1 MVKKEN
7 RVQNV
12 SSSVDKNK
20 NESKL
25 SDGFAALNNLMSSN
39 ESIEE
44 DCAIADSLKAAQES
58 HNAADNDRKAKVAES
73 LEDDIG
79 QLVGDL
85 KVIIDKNKK
94 LELVNKQKSERA
106 TQLESNAE
114 LLKKDVEQSKK
125 ELEKEIKDFTVQ
137 KKKLAS
143 DKADIAIRKESLQ
156 EAELDAE
163 MGFSTKHMEMLEKFK
178 LDKQDLLVKLE
189 AQKKDKELKIEVS
202 LTKLEEKKQK
212 TEEEIDFLL
221 HKRET
226 LSESENT
233 LLETKLKVI
242 KSREDKLQQLEQK
255 VQHAQVVAQRR
266 LKQAELSEDD
276 AETYKKELEKD
287 VETKF
292 IQKLSSMNNQNQ
304 NLHEQIVKYKNSE
317 AEQLKQ
323 LSAYSELERQLNGLT
338 GKELLEELSLLKKE
352 KLELKDKLASK
363 PSEQIQESYKA
374 TQQELREVTQRYQ
387 TSQVELQKTK
397 TQLNMNRHS
406 VVEIEQLEMQKRAI
420 EKRNELLAARLD
432 ELSNEVDSL
441 VNKQQSKSAFPA
453 LLKLDSKYKASAITE
468 TVPSLSAFAKD
479 LQQRIAW
486 DAKEQKELFYR
497 IEDIHL
503 FLAGLAMSRLH
514 ILQGISGTGKTSLAQ
529 AFSRAVGGGCKTVS
543 VQAGWRDKGD
553 LIGHFNAFE
562 KKFYEEEALQGLY
575 EAQCPQ
581 YQDRPYI
588 ILLDEMNLS
597 RPEQYFAEFLSALEL
612 DPDKRILPLMTTGQA
627 GGPEKLIDGRK
638 IKIPENVWFIGTA
651 NHDETTFEFADK
663 TYDRAHVMELPR
675 HKHRFEIDRTLQQVT
690 ISFSSLESA
699 FDAATVIHKKTVEKL
714 VEDLD
719 DSGLSLCLDEDF
731 NVSWGNRLERHL
743 HRFIPVML
751 ECSSDLGFAVDHI
764 LATKVLRA
772 GKATGRYDTSP
783 EKIKS
788 LIEELNDFWCTQ
800 ASFKSKPTA
809 CLELLEKDLKR
820 LGRN

>member
-1 MVKKEN
+1 MAKNPKKTK
-7 RVQNV
+7 
-12 SSSVDKNK
+12 KN
-20 NESKL
+20 S
-25 SDGFAALNNLMSSN
+25 SSN
-39 ESIEE
+39 ETNKSEKKLAGDLASVKNFVASNDNE
-44 DCAIADSLKAAQES
+44 DHGLLADSLKVAQKS
-58 HNAADNDRKAKVAES
+58 HEAADNEKKSKVAES
-73 LEDDIG
+73 LEHDIQ
-79 QLVGDL
+79 QLVGEL
-85 KVIIDKNKK
+85 KVLIDKNKK
-94 LELVNKQKSERA
+94 LEIENKQKQER
-106 TQLESNAE
+106 TIQLETNAE
-114 LLKKDVEQSKK
+114 ILKKEGEQSKK
-125 ELEKEIKDFTVQ
+125 ESEKEIKDIATQ
-137 KKKLAS
+137 KKKIAS
-143 DKADIAIRKESLQ
+143 DKADIAGRLESLQ
-156 EAELDAE
+156 EQELDAE
-163 MGFSTKHMEMLEKFK
+163 MGFSNKHMDMIDKFK
-178 LDKQDLLVKLE
+178 S
-189 AQKKDKELKIEVS
+189 DKEEL
-202 LTKLEEKKQK
+202 LTKLEGKKQQV
-212 TEEEIDFLL
+212 EENIEQLIS
-221 HKRET
+221 KKET
-226 LSESENT
+226 LSASENT
-233 LLETKLKVI
+233 LLETKLKAI
-242 KSREDKLQQLEQK
+242 KSREEQLQQLEQK
-255 VQHAQVVAQRR
+255 NQHAQVVVQRR

-276 AETYKKELEKD
+276 TETYKKELEKEI
-287 VETKF
+287 ETKF
-292 IQKLSSMNNQNQ
+292 IQKLSSMDNHNQ
-304 NLHEQIVKYKNSE
+304 NLHEQIAKYKNSE

-323 LSAYSELERQLNGLT
+323 LSAYGELERQLDGLT
-338 GKELLEELSLLKKE
+338 GKELLEQLSLLKRE
-352 KLELKDKLASK
+352 KLELKEKLASK

-432 ELSNEVDSL
+432 ELSNEVDGL

-453 LLKLDSKYKASAITE
+453 LLKLDSDYKASAITE
-468 TVPSLSAFAKD
+468 TVPSLSVFAKE
-479 LQQRIAW
+479 LQHRIAW

-612 DPDKRILPLMTTGQA
+612 DPNKRILPLMTTGQA

-675 HKHRFEIDRTLQQVT
+675 HKHQFEIDRSLQQVT

-699 FDAATVIHKKTVEKL
+699 FDCAAVAHKATVQQL
-714 VEDLD
+714 VKDLD

-751 ECSSDLGFAVDHI
+751 ECGSNLGFAVDHI

-772 GKATGRYDTSP
+772 GKATGRYDTTSKNI
-783 EKIKS
+783 ETLK
-788 LIEELNDFWCTQ
+788 EELNDFWHSQ
-800 ASFKSKPTA
+800 PLFESKPIA
-809 CLELLEKDLKR
+809 CLKLLESELKR
-820 LGRN
+820 KGEI